1 MDFFVGGRE
10 GSISLG
16 RASFFDERGH
26 PMGEGGIYF
35 DGGRGLK
42 KNMKC
47 AHPSIHPLE
56 ETLFMTYGYYFND
69 FLQILNGPKHK
80 TACCLLSNYISLP

>member
-1 MDFFVGGRE
+1 
-10 GSISLG
+10 
-16 RASFFDERGH
+16 
-26 PMGEGGIYF
+26 MGEGGIYF

-80 TACCLLSNYISLP
+80 TACCLLSNYISLPWVLKNKVNFIETIIAEYNIFILFKRQ